1 MNILN
6 DDKIEEVISAGKPVL
21 LDVYTAW
28 CPPCKILGPIL
39 EKIEQDYKGKVDF
52 YKMDLDQ
59 NPKTGDMFG
68 IDRIPTVI
76 LFVDGKIKTTF
87 VGLRED
93 DEIRSWINKNI

>member
-6 DDKIEEVISAGKPVL
+6 DDNLEEVILVGNPIL
-21 LDVYTAW
+21 LDVYTEW

-39 EKIEQDYKGKVDF
+39 EKMEEEYKGRVDF

-59 NPKTGDMFG
+59 NPITGNTFG

-76 LFVDGKIKTTF
+76 LFNNGEAKSFF
-87 VGLRED
+87 VGLREEED
-93 DEIRSWINKNI
+93 IRSWINKNI